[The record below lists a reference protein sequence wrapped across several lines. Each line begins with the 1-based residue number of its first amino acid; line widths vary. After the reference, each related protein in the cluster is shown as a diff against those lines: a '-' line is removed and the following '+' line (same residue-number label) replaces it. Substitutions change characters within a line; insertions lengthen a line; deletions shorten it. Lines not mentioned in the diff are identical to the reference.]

1 VTRITMT
8 RIKVCGIMNQTEL
21 SQAIFAGVDAVG
33 FVVEI
38 DDSRHRLSADVAA
51 SLIKNVPV
59 FTKSVAV
66 IAPQDVDEAVRLA
79 GRTGADIL
87 QIHGSLS
94 PENLA
99 ELKGRVHQKL
109 VAAVAAGTESK
120 AVQSFARSAD
130 AILLDT
136 LAGGKLGGTG
146 AVHDWNHSAMI
157 ARSLQAANVPVIL
170 AGGLRPENVAEAIR
184 TVKPYAV
191 DVSSGTETAG
201 KKDLEKILSFV
212 REVRQCP
219 Q

>member
-1 VTRITMT
+1 MT
-8 RIKVCGIMNQTEL
+8 RIKVCGIMNQMEL
-21 SQAIFAGVDAVG
+21 SQAVSAGVDAVG

-38 DDSRHRLSADVAA
+38 ENSRHRLSADEAA
-51 SLIKNVPV
+51 LLIKNVPV

-66 IAPQDVDEAVRLA
+66 IAPNDANEAVELA
-79 GRTGADIL
+79 RRTGADIL
-87 QIHGSLS
+87 QVHGSLS
-94 PENLA
+94 PADMLV
-99 ELKGRVHQKL
+99 LKGRVHQKL

-120 AVQSFARSAD
+120 AVQSFAKSAD

-146 AVHDWNHSAMI
+146 AVHDWNHSAEI
-157 ARSLQAANVPVIL
+157 TKSLNAISIPVIL
-170 AGGLRPENVAEAIR
+170 AGGLKPENVAAAIR

-201 KKDLEKILSFV
+201 KKDPEKILSFV
-212 REVRQCP
+212 REVRQCH

>member
-1 VTRITMT
+1 
-8 RIKVCGIMNQTEL
+8 MNQMEL
-21 SQAIFAGVDAVG
+21 SQAVSAGVDAVG

-38 DDSRHRLSADVAA
+38 ENSRHRLSADEAA
-51 SLIKNVPV
+51 LLIKKVPV

-66 IAPQDVDEAVRLA
+66 IAPNDANEAVELA

-87 QIHGSLS
+87 QVHGSLS
-94 PENLA
+94 PADML

-120 AVQSFARSAD
+120 AVQSFAKSAD

-146 AVHDWNHSAMI
+146 AVHDWNHSAEI
-157 ARSLQAANVPVIL
+157 TKSLNAISIPVIL
-170 AGGLRPENVAEAIR
+170 AGGLKPENVAAAIR

-201 KKDLEKILSFV
+201 KKDPEKILSFV
-212 REVRQCP
+212 REVRQCH

>member
-1 VTRITMT
+1 VT
-8 RIKVCGIMNQTEL
+8 RIKVCGIMNQMEL
-21 SQAIFAGVDAVG
+21 SQAVYAGVDAVG

-38 DDSRHRLSADVAA
+38 ENSRHRLSADEAA
-51 SLIKNVPV
+51 LLIKNVPV

-66 IAPQDVDEAVRLA
+66 IAPNDANEAVELA

-87 QIHGSLS
+87 QVHGSLS
-94 PENLA
+94 PTDML

-109 VAAVAAGTESK
+109 IAAVAAGTESK
-120 AVQSFARSAD
+120 AVQSFAKSAD

-146 AVHDWNHSAMI
+146 AVHDWNHSAEI
-157 ARSLQAANVPVIL
+157 TKSLNAISIPVIL
-170 AGGLRPENVAEAIR
+170 AGGLKPENVAAAIR

-201 KKDLEKILSFV
+201 KKDPEKILSFV
-212 REVRQCP
+212 REVRQCH

>member
-1 VTRITMT
+1 
-8 RIKVCGIMNQTEL
+8 MNQMEL
-21 SQAIFAGVDAVG
+21 SQAVYAGVDAVG

-38 DDSRHRLSADVAA
+38 ENSRHRLSADEAA
-51 SLIKNVPV
+51 LLIKKVPV

-66 IAPQDVDEAVRLA
+66 IAPNDANEAVELA
-79 GRTGADIL
+79 RRTGADIL
-87 QIHGSLS
+87 QVHGSLS
-94 PENLA
+94 PADML

-109 VAAVAAGTESK
+109 IAAVAAGTESK
-120 AVQSFARSAD
+120 AVQSFAKSAD

-146 AVHDWNHSAMI
+146 AVHDWNHSAEI
-157 ARSLQAANVPVIL
+157 TKSLNAISIPVIL
-170 AGGLRPENVAEAIR
+170 AGGLKPENVAAAIR

-201 KKDLEKILSFV
+201 KKDPEKILSFV

>member
-1 VTRITMT
+1 MT
-8 RIKVCGIMNQTEL
+8 RIKVCGIMNQMEL
-21 SQAIFAGVDAVG
+21 SQAVSAGVDAVG

-38 DDSRHRLSADVAA
+38 EDSRHCLFADEAA
-51 SLIKNVPV
+51 LLIKKVPV

-66 IAPQDVDEAVRLA
+66 IAPKDANEAVELA

-87 QIHGSLS
+87 QVHGSLS
-94 PENLA
+94 PADML
-99 ELKGRVHQKL
+99 ELKCRVHQKL
-109 VAAVAAGTESK
+109 IAAVAAGTESK
-120 AVQSFARSAD
+120 AVQGFAKSAD

-146 AVHDWNHSAMI
+146 AVHDWNHSAAI
-157 ARSLQAANVPVIL
+157 TKSLNAISIPVIL
-170 AGGLRPENVAEAIR
+170 AGGLKPENVAAAIR

-201 KKDLEKILSFV
+201 KKDPEKILSFV

>member
-1 VTRITMT
+1 VT
-8 RIKVCGIMNQTEL
+8 RIKVCGIMNQMEL
-21 SQAIFAGVDAVG
+21 SQAVSAGVDAVG

-38 DDSRHRLSADVAA
+38 ENSRHRLSADEAA
-51 SLIKNVPV
+51 LLIKKVPV

-66 IAPQDVDEAVRLA
+66 IAPNDANEAVELA

-87 QIHGSLS
+87 QVHGSLS
-94 PENLA
+94 PADML

-120 AVQSFARSAD
+120 AVQSFAKSAD

-146 AVHDWNHSAMI
+146 AVHDWNHSAEI
-157 ARSLQAANVPVIL
+157 TKSLNAISIPVIL
-170 AGGLRPENVAEAIR
+170 AGGLKPENVAAAIR

-201 KKDLEKILSFV
+201 KKDPEKILSFV

>member
-1 VTRITMT
+1 MT
-8 RIKVCGIMNQTEL
+8 RIKVCGIMNRMEL
-21 SQAIFAGVDAVG
+21 SQAVSAGVDAVG

-38 DDSRHRLSADVAA
+38 EDSRHRLSADEAA
-51 SLIKNVPV
+51 LLIKNVPV

-66 IAPQDVDEAVRLA
+66 IAPNDANEAVELA

-87 QIHGSLS
+87 QVHGSLS
-94 PENLA
+94 PTDML

-109 VAAVAAGTESK
+109 IAAVAAGTESK
-120 AVQSFARSAD
+120 AVQSFAKSAD

-146 AVHDWNHSAMI
+146 AVHDWNHSAEI
-157 ARSLQAANVPVIL
+157 TKSLNAISIPVIL
-170 AGGLRPENVAEAIR
+170 AGGLKPENVAAAIR

-201 KKDLEKILSFV
+201 KKDPEKILSFV

>member
-1 VTRITMT
+1 MT
-8 RIKVCGIMNQTEL
+8 RIKVCGIMNQMEL
-21 SQAIFAGVDAVG
+21 SQAVYAGVDAVG

-38 DDSRHRLSADVAA
+38 ENSRHRLSADEAA
-51 SLIKNVPV
+51 LLIKKVPV

-66 IAPQDVDEAVRLA
+66 IAPNDANEAVELA

-87 QIHGSLS
+87 QVHGSLS
-94 PENLA
+94 PTDML

-109 VAAVAAGTESK
+109 IAAVAAGTESK
-120 AVQSFARSAD
+120 AVQSFAKSAD

-146 AVHDWNHSAMI
+146 AVHDWNHSAEI
-157 ARSLQAANVPVIL
+157 TKSLNAISIPVIL
-170 AGGLRPENVAEAIR
+170 AGGLKPENVAAAIR

-201 KKDLEKILSFV
+201 KKDPEKILSFV

>member
-1 VTRITMT
+1 MT
-8 RIKVCGIMNQTEL
+8 RIKVCGIMNQMEL
-21 SQAIFAGVDAVG
+21 SQAVYAGVDAVG

-38 DDSRHRLSADVAA
+38 ENSRHRLSADEAA
-51 SLIKNVPV
+51 LLIKNVPV

-66 IAPQDVDEAVRLA
+66 IAPNDANEAVELA

-87 QIHGSLS
+87 QVHGSLS
-94 PENLA
+94 PTDML

-109 VAAVAAGTESK
+109 IAAVAAGTESK
-120 AVQSFARSAD
+120 AVQSFAKSAD

-146 AVHDWNHSAMI
+146 AVHDWNHSAEI
-157 ARSLQAANVPVIL
+157 TKSLNAISIPVIL
-170 AGGLRPENVAEAIR
+170 AGGLKPENVAAAIR

-201 KKDLEKILSFV
+201 KKDPEKILSFV

>member
-1 VTRITMT
+1 MT
-8 RIKVCGIMNQTEL
+8 RIKVCGIMNQMEL
-21 SQAIFAGVDAVG
+21 SQAVYAGVDAVG

-38 DDSRHRLSADVAA
+38 ENSRHRLSADEAA
-51 SLIKNVPV
+51 LLIKKVPV

-66 IAPQDVDEAVRLA
+66 IAPNDANEAVELA

-87 QIHGSLS
+87 QVHGSLS
-94 PENLA
+94 PADML

-120 AVQSFARSAD
+120 AVQSFAKSAD

-146 AVHDWNHSAMI
+146 AVHDWNHSAEI
-157 ARSLQAANVPVIL
+157 TKSLNAISIPVIL
-170 AGGLRPENVAEAIR
+170 AGGLKPENVAAAIR

-201 KKDLEKILSFV
+201 KKDPEKILSFV

>member
-1 VTRITMT
+1 MT
-8 RIKVCGIMNQTEL
+8 RIKVCGIMNQMEL
-21 SQAIFAGVDAVG
+21 SQAVSAGVDAVG

-38 DDSRHRLSADVAA
+38 ENSRHRLSADEAA
-51 SLIKNVPV
+51 LLIKKVPV

-66 IAPQDVDEAVRLA
+66 IAPNDANEAVELA

-87 QIHGSLS
+87 QVHGSLS
-94 PENLA
+94 PADML

-120 AVQSFARSAD
+120 AVQSFAKSAD

-146 AVHDWNHSAMI
+146 AVHDWNHSAEI
-157 ARSLQAANVPVIL
+157 TKSLNAISIPVIL
-170 AGGLRPENVAEAIR
+170 AGGLKPENVAAAIR

-201 KKDLEKILSFV
+201 KKDPEKILSFV
-212 REVRQCP
+212 REVRQCH

>member
-1 VTRITMT
+1 MT
-8 RIKVCGIMNQTEL
+8 RIKVCGIMNQMEL
-21 SQAIFAGVDAVG
+21 SQAVSAGVDAVG

-38 DDSRHRLSADVAA
+38 EDSRHRLSADEAA
-51 SLIKNVPV
+51 LLIKKVPV

-66 IAPQDVDEAVRLA
+66 VAPKDANEAVELA

-87 QIHGSLS
+87 QVHGSLS
-94 PENLA
+94 PADML

-109 VAAVAAGTESK
+109 IAAVAAGTESK
-120 AVQSFARSAD
+120 AVRSFAKSAD

-146 AVHDWNHSAMI
+146 AVHDWNHSAAI
-157 ARSLQAANVPVIL
+157 TKSLNAINIPVIL
-170 AGGLRPENVAEAIR
+170 AGGLKPENVAAAIR

-201 KKDLEKILSFV
+201 KKDPEKILSFV
-212 REVRQCP
+212 REVRQCH

>member
-1 VTRITMT
+1 VT
-8 RIKVCGIMNQTEL
+8 RIKVCGIMNQMEL
-21 SQAIFAGVDAVG
+21 SQAVYAGVDAVG

-38 DDSRHRLSADVAA
+38 ENSRHRLSADEAA
-51 SLIKNVPV
+51 LLIKKVPV

-66 IAPQDVDEAVRLA
+66 IAPNDANEAVELA
-79 GRTGADIL
+79 GRTEADIL
-87 QIHGSLS
+87 QVHGSLS
-94 PENLA
+94 PADML

-120 AVQSFARSAD
+120 AVQSFAKSAD

-146 AVHDWNHSAMI
+146 AVHDWNHSAEI
-157 ARSLQAANVPVIL
+157 TKSLNAISIPVIL
-170 AGGLRPENVAEAIR
+170 AGGLKPENVAAAIR

-201 KKDLEKILSFV
+201 KKDPEKILSFV
-212 REVRQCP
+212 REVRQCH

>member
-1 VTRITMT
+1 MT
-8 RIKVCGIMNQTEL
+8 RIKVCGIMNQMEL
-21 SQAIFAGVDAVG
+21 SQAVYAGVDAVG

-38 DDSRHRLSADVAA
+38 ENSRHRLSADEAA
-51 SLIKNVPV
+51 LLIKKVPV

-66 IAPQDVDEAVRLA
+66 IAPNDANEAVELA
-79 GRTGADIL
+79 RRTGADIL
-87 QIHGSLS
+87 QVHGSLS
-94 PENLA
+94 PADML

-120 AVQSFARSAD
+120 AVQSFAKSAD

-146 AVHDWNHSAMI
+146 AVHDWNHSAEI
-157 ARSLQAANVPVIL
+157 TKSLNAISIPVIL
-170 AGGLRPENVAEAIR
+170 AGGLKPENVAAAIR

-201 KKDLEKILSFV
+201 KKDPEKILSFV

>member
-1 VTRITMT
+1 MT
-8 RIKVCGIMNQTEL
+8 RIKVCGIMNQMEL
-21 SQAIFAGVDAVG
+21 SQAVSAGVDAVG

-38 DDSRHRLSADVAA
+38 ENSRHRLSADEAA
-51 SLIKNVPV
+51 LLIKNVPV

-66 IAPQDVDEAVRLA
+66 IAPNDANEAVELA

-87 QIHGSLS
+87 QVHGSLS
-94 PENLA
+94 PADMLK
-99 ELKGRVHQKL
+99 LKGQVHQKL

-120 AVQSFARSAD
+120 AVQSFAKSAD

-146 AVHDWNHSAMI
+146 AVHDWNHSAEI
-157 ARSLQAANVPVIL
+157 TKSLNAISIPVIL
-170 AGGLRPENVAEAIR
+170 AGGLKPENVAAAIR

-201 KKDLEKILSFV
+201 KKDPEKILSFV
-212 REVRQCP
+212 REVRQCH

>member
-1 VTRITMT
+1 MT
-8 RIKVCGIMNQTEL
+8 RIKVCGIMNQMEL
-21 SQAIFAGVDAVG
+21 SQAVSAGVDAVG

-38 DDSRHRLSADVAA
+38 ENSRHRLSADEAA
-51 SLIKNVPV
+51 LLIKKVPV

-66 IAPQDVDEAVRLA
+66 IAPNDANEAVELA
-79 GRTGADIL
+79 RRTGADIL
-87 QIHGSLS
+87 QVHGSLS
-94 PENLA
+94 PADML

-120 AVQSFARSAD
+120 AVQSFAKSAD

-146 AVHDWNHSAMI
+146 AVHDWNHSAEI
-157 ARSLQAANVPVIL
+157 TKSLNAISIPVIL
-170 AGGLRPENVAEAIR
+170 AGGLKPENVAAAIR

-201 KKDLEKILSFV
+201 KKDPEKILSFV

>member
-1 VTRITMT
+1 VT
-8 RIKVCGIMNQTEL
+8 RIKVCGIMNQIEL
-21 SQAIFAGVDAVG
+21 SQAVSAGVDAVG

-38 DDSRHRLSADVAA
+38 EDSRHRLSADEAA

-66 IAPQDVDEAVRLA
+66 IAPKDANEAVSLA
-79 GRTGADIL
+79 RRTGADIL
-87 QIHGSLS
+87 QVHGSLS
-94 PENLA
+94 PADML

-120 AVQSFARSAD
+120 AVQSFAKSAD

-146 AVHDWNHSAMI
+146 AVHDWNHSAEI
-157 ARSLQAANVPVIL
+157 TRSLNAINIPVIL
-170 AGGLRPENVAEAIR
+170 AGGLKPENVAAAIR

>member
-1 VTRITMT
+1 VT
-8 RIKVCGIMNQTEL
+8 RIKVCGIMNQMEL
-21 SQAIFAGVDAVG
+21 SQAVSAGVDAVG

-38 DDSRHRLSADVAA
+38 ENSRHRLSADEAA
-51 SLIKNVPV
+51 LLIKKVPV

-66 IAPQDVDEAVRLA
+66 IAPNDANEAVELA

-87 QIHGSLS
+87 QVHGSLS
-94 PENLA
+94 PADML

-120 AVQSFARSAD
+120 AVQSFAKSAD

-146 AVHDWNHSAMI
+146 AVHDWNHSAEI
-157 ARSLQAANVPVIL
+157 TKSLNAISIPVIL
-170 AGGLRPENVAEAIR
+170 AGGLKPENVAAAIR

-201 KKDLEKILSFV
+201 KKDPEKILSFV
-212 REVRQCP
+212 REVRQCH

>member
-1 VTRITMT
+1 MT
-8 RIKVCGIMNQTEL
+8 RIKVCGIMNQMEL
-21 SQAIFAGVDAVG
+21 SQAVYAGVDAVG

-38 DDSRHRLSADVAA
+38 ENSRHRLSADEAA
-51 SLIKNVPV
+51 LLIKKVPV

-66 IAPQDVDEAVRLA
+66 IAPNDANEAVELA
-79 GRTGADIL
+79 RRTGADIL
-87 QIHGSLS
+87 QVHGSLS
-94 PENLA
+94 PADML

-109 VAAVAAGTESK
+109 IAAVAAGTESK
-120 AVQSFARSAD
+120 AVQSFAKSAD

-146 AVHDWNHSAMI
+146 AVHDWNHSAEI
-157 ARSLQAANVPVIL
+157 TKSLNAISIPVIL
-170 AGGLRPENVAEAIR
+170 AGGLKPENVAAAIR

-201 KKDLEKILSFV
+201 KKDPEKILSFV

>member
-1 VTRITMT
+1 MT
-8 RIKVCGIMNQTEL
+8 RIKVCGIMNQMEL
-21 SQAIFAGVDAVG
+21 SQAVSAGVDAVG

-38 DDSRHRLSADVAA
+38 ENSRHRLSADEAA
-51 SLIKNVPV
+51 LLIKKVPV

-66 IAPQDVDEAVRLA
+66 IAPNDANEAVELA
-79 GRTGADIL
+79 RRTGADIL
-87 QIHGSLS
+87 QVHGSLS
-94 PENLA
+94 PADML

-120 AVQSFARSAD
+120 AVQSFAKSAD

-146 AVHDWNHSAMI
+146 AVHDWNHSAEI
-157 ARSLQAANVPVIL
+157 TKSLNAISIPVIL
-170 AGGLRPENVAEAIR
+170 AGGLKPENVAAAIR

-201 KKDLEKILSFV
+201 KKDPEKILSFV
-212 REVRQCP
+212 REVRQCH

>member
-1 VTRITMT
+1 MT
-8 RIKVCGIMNQTEL
+8 RIKVCGIMNQMEL
-21 SQAIFAGVDAVG
+21 SQAVSAGVDAVG

-38 DDSRHRLSADVAA
+38 EDSRHRLFADEAA
-51 SLIKNVPV
+51 LLIKKVPV

-66 IAPQDVDEAVRLA
+66 IAPKDVNEAVELA

-87 QIHGSLS
+87 QVHGSLS
-94 PENLA
+94 PA
-99 ELKGRVHQKL
+99 DMSELKCRVHQKL
-109 VAAVAAGTESK
+109 IAAVAAGTESK
-120 AVQSFARSAD
+120 AVQDFAKSAD

-146 AVHDWNHSAMI
+146 AVHDWNHSAAI
-157 ARSLQAANVPVIL
+157 TKSLNAIGIPVIL
-170 AGGLRPENVAEAIR
+170 AGGLKPENVAAAIR

-201 KKDLEKILSFV
+201 KKDPEKILSFV

>member
-1 VTRITMT
+1 MT

-21 SQAIFAGVDAVG
+21 SHAISAGVDAVG

-38 DDSRHRLSADVAA
+38 EDSRHCLSADEAVL
-51 SLIKNVPV
+51 LIKKVPV
-59 FTKSVAV
+59 FTKSVVV
-66 IAPQDVDEAVRLA
+66 IAPRDVNEAVKLA
-79 GRTGADIL
+79 RRTGADIL

-94 PENLA
+94 AVDMA

-120 AVQSFARSAD
+120 AVQSFAGSAD

-136 LAGGKLGGTG
+136 QAGGKLGGTG
-146 AVHDWNHSAMI
+146 AVHDWNHSAEI
-157 ARSLQAANVPVIL
+157 TKSLSAINIPVIL

-201 KKDLEKILSFV
+201 KKDPEKILSFV

>member
-1 VTRITMT
+1 M
-8 RIKVCGIMNQTEL
+8 EL
-21 SQAIFAGVDAVG
+21 SQAVYAGVDAVG

-38 DDSRHRLSADVAA
+38 ENSRHRLSADEAA
-51 SLIKNVPV
+51 LLIKKVPV

-66 IAPQDVDEAVRLA
+66 IAPNDANEAVELA
-79 GRTGADIL
+79 RRTGADIL
-87 QIHGSLS
+87 QVHGSLS
-94 PENLA
+94 PADML

-109 VAAVAAGTESK
+109 IAAVAAGTESK
-120 AVQSFARSAD
+120 AVQSFAKSAD

-146 AVHDWNHSAMI
+146 AVHDWNHSAEI
-157 ARSLQAANVPVIL
+157 TKSLNAISIPVIL
-170 AGGLRPENVAEAIR
+170 AGGLKPENVAAAIR

-201 KKDLEKILSFV
+201 KKDPEKILSFV